1 MRGHP
6 VAIMDSRTTLDRV
19 RALFNKDNAQNY
31 EPLSDASTL
40 DDDVLR
46 PVMFTAEP
54 ENDDAYQTKTDE
66 GEPFSWFEYSIFL
79 LLGIAM
85 LWAWYVPLSLINYT
99 KSNTG
104 TGICS

>member
-6 VAIMDSRTTLDRV
+6 VAKMDSRTTLDRV
-19 RALFNKDNAQNY
+19 RALFNKDNEQNY

-40 DDDVLR
+40 DEDVLR
-46 PVMFTAEP
+46 PVIFTADA
-54 ENDDAYQTKTDE
+54 ENDETEPTKTDE
-66 GEPFSWFEYSIFL
+66 GEPFSWFEYCIFL

-85 LWAWYVPLSLINYT
+85 LWAWYVPSSSINHT
-99 KSNTG
+99 ESNAG